1 MWRARRDTRDGTRT
15 ATGDDIDAD
24 ADAGI
29 EIIELALADVK
40 LEIELFDADPVPFA
54 LLLTVAKRIHAKKAG
69 QFEQIFRFCF
79 LFFSQHEK
87 YSFFWTNGLWK
98 VTTRTVLPN
107 RLKVIVVEAPAA
119 MAVFNDVKLLYIA
132 AVSTD
137 AAAEDDANAVDV
149 TDVLEHLFLVFGSFS
164 GRFRL

>member
-1 MWRARRDTRDGTRT
+1 MKNILFSEPT
-15 ATGDDIDAD
+15 A
-24 ADAGI
+24 
-29 EIIELALADVK
+29 
-40 LEIELFDADPVPFA
+40 
-54 LLLTVAKRIHAKKAG
+54 
-69 QFEQIFRFCF
+69 FEK
-79 LFFSQHEK
+79 SQP
-87 YSFFWTNGLWK
+87 T
-98 VTTRTVLPN
+98 TVLPN

-149 TDVLEHLFLVFGSFS
+149 TDVLEHLFLVFGCFC